1 MKRIIN
7 YPLLAIAMVIAA
19 LSAALTAAADTPT
32 TLYILGQVNQNTWSP
47 NQGVPM
53 TRNDDGTFTADV
65 YCKNETNDF
74 SFAIELN
81 SSWSYLNENGGW
93 RRYGANIA
101 DENYWPITTNADGTS
116 RFYFISKGRVRS
128 ANAGKTPL
136 YLTYEQISPV
146 ITENPRD
153 DMSEAL
159 NAGEVLRDRESG
171 YRQLHRPAS
180 PGLRASHLPPAYIL
194 LPFHGIN

>member
-19 LSAALTAAADTPT
+19 LSVALTAAADTPT

-81 SSWSYLNENGGW
+81 NWGVLNADGAW

-101 DENYWPITTNADGTS
+101 DGNFWPSTPVKYYVTEKVVTVNYTDQ
-116 RFYFISKGRVRS
+116 
-128 ANAGKTPL
+128 L
-136 YLTYEQISPV
+136 
-146 ITENPRD
+146 
-153 DMSEAL
+153 
-159 NAGEVLRDRESG
+159 LRG
-171 YRQLHRPAS
+171 CA
-180 PGLRASHLPPAYIL
+180 LRACRRPIYCY
-194 LPFHGIN
+194 PFMVLIDCCDSG